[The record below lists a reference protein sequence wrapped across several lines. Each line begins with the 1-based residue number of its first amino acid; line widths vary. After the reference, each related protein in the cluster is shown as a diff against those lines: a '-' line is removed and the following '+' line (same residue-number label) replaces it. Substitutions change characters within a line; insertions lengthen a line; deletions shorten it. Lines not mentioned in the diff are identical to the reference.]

1 LYAALAAV
9 NDDGE
14 APAFRK
20 EKLVLRSGVGAA
32 KQARTSPAEVA
43 DSWEEEEEKVEEEE
57 RRNRGESA
65 EPEAEVVSASNA
77 EADAHATDAPQ
88 AVDSEVAQVAESSQ
102 AADAAETTPAEHE
115 PVSHDTMISS

>member
-9 NDDGE
+9 NDNGE

-32 KQARTSPAEVA
+32 KQARTPPAEVA

-65 EPEAEVVSASNA
+65 GPEAEVVSASNA
-77 EADAHATDAPQ
+77 EVDAHAGDASQ
-88 AVDSEVAQVAESSQ
+88 AVDSEDVR
-102 AADAAETTPAEHE
+102 AAETTPAEHE
-115 PVSHDTMISS
+115 HVPHDTMISS